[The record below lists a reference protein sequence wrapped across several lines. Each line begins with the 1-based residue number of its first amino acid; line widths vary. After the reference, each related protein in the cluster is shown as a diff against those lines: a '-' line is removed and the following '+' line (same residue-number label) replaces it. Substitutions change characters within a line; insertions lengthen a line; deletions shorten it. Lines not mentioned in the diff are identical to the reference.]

1 MQVSPALSAKLKKGK
16 KHTANGHLRG
26 NGANYPMGKI
36 FFRTHALVVFH
47 SLIRLKYF
55 WLIFMYHIGPH
66 TFDIEEEV
74 EEDEDFLA
82 ASWASSKTVC
92 SDAFDFLFDEKN
104 MNPENVLEK
113 HPDVIEIKPDKDFG
127 KPIMDSQHSKCC
139 VIS

>member
-1 MQVSPALSAKLKKGK
+1 MNEPV
-16 KHTANGHLRG
+16 
-26 NGANYPMGKI
+26 
-36 FFRTHALVVFH
+36 
-47 SLIRLKYF
+47 RLKYF
-55 WLIFMYHIGPH
+55 WLILIIDIGPH

>member
-1 MQVSPALSAKLKKGK
+1 MNSTPV
-16 KHTANGHLRG
+16 
-26 NGANYPMGKI
+26 
-36 FFRTHALVVFH
+36 
-47 SLIRLKYF
+47 RLKYF
-55 WLIFMYHIGPH
+55 WLTLIVDIGPH

-113 HPDVIEIKPDKDFG
+113 HQDVIEIKPDKNFG
-127 KPIMDSQHSKCC
+127 NPIVDSNHSKCC

>member
-1 MQVSPALSAKLKKGK
+1 MVPITLWVSYFSELKSYLYYARNVRRSIEKL
-16 KHTANGHLRG
+16 L
-26 NGANYPMGKI
+26 PI
-36 FFRTHALVVFH
+36 
-47 SLIRLKYF
+47 LI
-55 WLIFMYHIGPH
+55 IDIGPH

-113 HPDVIEIKPDKDFG
+113 HQDVIEIKPDKNFG
-127 KPIMDSQHSKCC
+127 KPIMDNNHSKCC

>member
-16 KHTANGHLRG
+16 KHTANGHLRS
-26 NGANYPMGKI
+26 NGANYPMGKLL
-36 FFRTHALVVFH
+36 FRILDVVVLFDV
-47 SLIRLKYF
+47 RLKHF
-55 WLIFMYHIGPH
+55 WIILIIDIGPH